1 MSSVL
6 AYAPTNHTNLCIYVS
21 FIAVLYKA
29 CLTFTTG
36 GDNKLHNTCI
46 WALVPIGKGWS
57 RKQEV
62 WRARVA
68 VRGLGFGMLNYCSDE
83 TSYTTIYYW
92 CWPQIN
98 KTHAWCTYRAL
109 SLGARNREC
118 EGSSHCLRV
127 LAVGGSGGVE
137 NGALRRALWASDG
150 MSGSWRRPTWR
161 IRGVVGMTVCKL
173 QVMMA
178 GSPSCGH
185 LGMRVDD
192 REVCVF
198 LFLDWIGNC
207 LIWLNVNY
215 QLGWL
220 VV

>member
-1 MSSVL
+1 MSR
-6 AYAPTNHTNLCIYVS
+6 A
-21 FIAVLYKA
+21 
-29 CLTFTTG
+29 LTICRIDPSNRECEGSSQSDLDGWWREPNASRNTPPNQTTPHSTS
-36 GDNKLHNTCI
+36 KRFLH
-46 WALVPIGKGWS
+46 
-57 RKQEV
+57 
-62 WRARVA
+62 
-68 VRGLGFGMLNYCSDE
+68 CSPE